1 MEVPAGVRVLLNGL
15 DLTDRVAGPG
25 YTVRE
30 LEGWWEPTASTG
42 SVVQRMG
49 APGGWLDE
57 AHPSGRRLVARGSI
71 DSDSHAESA
80 AMLDALWRALP
91 VDGRVPLVVV
101 EDGVASHVMV
111 RQEDKPDITWVTET
125 YVTFDFQLHSR
136 EWRRLAGD
144 GSAPSRSVTVG
155 LPFTVGGRR
164 RPLVLPS
171 RIDAVV
177 ASGSVELV
185 NLGSATPPVV
195 VTFAGP
201 VSRPVVRSRLTG
213 RSQWFDLDVLPGQE
227 LVVDQDARSVRL
239 NGVSRR
245 GAMRGDWLSPVPGDS
260 FVFDAGSFD
269 EAARMTVSWSDAW
282 K

>member
-25 YTVRE
+25 YAVRE

-42 SVVQRMG
+42 SVVQRAG

-57 AHPSGRRLVARGSI
+57 AHPMGRRLVARGSI
-71 DSDSHAESA
+71 DSGSHAESA

-91 VDGRVPLVVV
+91 VDGRAPLVVV
-101 EDGVASHVMV
+101 EDGIASHVMV
-111 RQEDKPDITWVTET
+111 RQEDKPDITWVTDT

-144 GSAPSRSVTVG
+144 GSGPSRSVTVG
-155 LPFTVGGRR
+155 LPFTQGGRR
-164 RPLVLPS
+164 RPYVLPS
-171 RIDAVV
+171 RIDGVAV
-177 ASGSVELV
+177 SGLVELV
-185 NLGSATPPVV
+185 NMGSAPPPVV
-195 VTFAGP
+195 VTFTGP
-201 VSRPVVRSRLTG
+201 VSRPSVRSEVTG
-213 RSQWFDLDVLPGQE
+213 RSQWFDLDVLPGQS
-227 LVVDQDARSVRL
+227 LVVDQDARTVRL

-245 GAMRGDWLSPVPGDS
+245 GAMRGEWLAPVPGDRL
-260 FVFDAGSFD
+260 VFDAGSFV
-269 EAARMTVSWSDAW
+269 EAARMTVSWSDSW